1 MMHLDHITISVIS
14 ASVLYFILLM
24 IAFAAVY
31 GIGLWLEWRRR
42 K

>member
-1 MMHLDHITISVIS
+1 MMYLDHLTISVIS
-14 ASVLYFILLM
+14 ASVLHFILLM

-31 GIGLWLEWRRR
+31 GIGLLLEWRRR

>member
-1 MMHLDHITISVIS
+1 MSEYLMISIGA
-14 ASVLYFILLM
+14 ASVLYFVILMLV
-24 IAFAAVY
+24 FAAVY

>member
-1 MMHLDHITISVIS
+1 MNLDHVAISVIS

>member
-1 MMHLDHITISVIS
+1 MTLDHLAISVIS
-14 ASVLYFILLM
+14 ASVLYFVLLM

-31 GIGLWLEWRRR
+31 GIGLILEWRRR